1 MGLTLPRKLQRQSS
15 YRVEKECRLASLLN
29 LPRNFQ
35 RNMVMAET
43 TVSQPVRADLECISN
58 RKNRVYNEREL
69 PVSTYSFPR

>member
-1 MGLTLPRKLQRQSS
+1 
-15 YRVEKECRLASLLN
+15 
-29 LPRNFQ
+29 
-35 RNMVMAET
+35 MAET